1 MISKGIHFFKI
12 RESALDL
19 QALDSEIRFK
29 IKQRQEL
36 GVYEHYDLT
45 KVTHLL
51 LRDIRNPREFLKQ
64 HLGAIIR
71 SWAIDINDFEI
82 IRKKEGVAGHLE
94 VLLKKVIWKLLKFY
108 TYRLFSQQREY
119 NFQISNTLTLMEK
132 HYREKLDSLQK
143 ELALLKEQKI

>member
-1 MISKGIHFFKI
+1 MRDETDVLFKTK
-12 RESALDL
+12 ESALDL
-19 QALDSEIRFK
+19 DALDGEIRFK

-51 LRDIRNPREFLKQ
+51 LKDIRDPDEFFRQ
-64 HLGAIIR
+64 HLASIIR

-82 IRKKEGVAGHLE
+82 IRKKEGVIGNLE
-94 VLLKKVIWKLLKFY
+94 VLFKKIIWKLLKFY

-119 NFQISNTLTLMEK
+119 NFQISNTLSLMER
-132 HYREKLDSLQK
+132 HYREKLNTLEK
-143 ELALLKEQKI
+143 ELTLLKDLRN

>member
-1 MISKGIHFFKI
+1 MTSPTNNLFKT
-12 RESALDL
+12 RETPLDL
-19 QALDSEIRFK
+19 EMLDKEIRFK

-36 GVYEHYDLT
+36 GVYEHFDLT

-51 LRDIRNPREFLKQ
+51 LRDIRDPGEFFKQ
-64 HLGAIIR
+64 HLAAIIR

-82 IRKKEGVAGHLE
+82 IRKEEGVIGNLQ
-94 VLLKKVIWKLLKFY
+94 VLFKKVIWKFLKFY

-132 HYREKLDSLQK
+132 YYREKLDSLQK
-143 ELALLKEQKI
+143 ELVFLKDQRS